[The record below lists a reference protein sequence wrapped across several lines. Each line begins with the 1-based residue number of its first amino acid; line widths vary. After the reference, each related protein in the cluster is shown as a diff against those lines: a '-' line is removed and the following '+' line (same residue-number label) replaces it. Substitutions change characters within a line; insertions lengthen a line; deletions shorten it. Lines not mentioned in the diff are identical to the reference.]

1 MWNVDEPNTL
11 IGKVGIRQVY
21 GREEEAAPY
30 PPGNLSCCEDTKLPI
45 DSIRVYIFQGDYR
58 AELPLGLLGA
68 DEVARDEAF
77 TEESASLMNFFL
89 SMVST

>member
-30 PPGNLSCCEDTKLPI
+30 PPGNLSCCDDTKLPI
-45 DSIRVYIFQGDYR
+45 DSIRVCIFQGDYG
-58 AELPLGLLGA
+58 AELHLGLLGA
-68 DEVARDEAF
+68 DEVARDEYLHGGIGQSD
-77 TEESASLMNFFL
+77 ELFL